1 VIRRD
6 YVLRMIEEFIRALSR
21 IRSLRQDRRL
31 AEASAELDA
40 EFLRLIKT
48 GPKEVAK
55 LSETELLARLIQG
68 EPTQA
73 VRDKTLLLTTLL
85 KEAGDLAV
93 VEARPDEARD
103 CYFKG
108 LHLLLEASRGEVFD
122 LPEFVPTIEMFVT
135 ALADFRL
142 PLETQARLMQHYESA
157 GEFSKAED
165 LLFAMLEAAPSE
177 ERLLDFGLTFYDRMK
192 TQSDAALEAGNLPRA
207 EVVAGLAELNRRR
220 GGDVASRPP
229 RSSGDGKTQAGSQR

>member
-1 VIRRD
+1 
-6 YVLRMIEEFIRALSR
+6 M
-21 IRSLRQDRRL
+21 
-31 AEASAELDA
+31 AEAGAELDA
-40 EFLRLIKT
+40 EFIRLIKT

-93 VEARPDEARD
+93 VETRPEEARD
-103 CYFKG
+103 CYMKG

-135 ALADFRL
+135 ALAEFRL
-142 PLETQARLMQHYESA
+142 PLETQARLMQHYEFA

-177 ERLLDFGLTFYDRMK
+177 ERLLDFGLTFYGRMK

-207 EVVAGLAELNRRR
+207 EVVAGLAELNRRL
-220 GGDVASRPP
+220 GDVASHPP
-229 RSSGDGKTQAGSQR
+229 RDLGDGKTQAGSQR